1 MVGLRGRM
9 GGFELTVF
17 AVFRLAGTF
26 EEEPVALGDE
36 NPLLYDANDET
47 GNQSERK
54 VFRFKK
60 QKNAA
65 VPHEDPQVSQSLTDM
80 VHNYLEL
87 EQPTTSPPA
96 AKDGGGEGQSTPP
109 DQEVDLDAEV
119 EDYVYDIYYREK
131 YNNDDLG
138 DSSKIG
144 LM

>member
-1 MVGLRGRM
+1 MDV
-9 GGFELTVF
+9 
-17 AVFRLAGTF
+17 VFRLAGTF

-60 QKNAA
+60 QKNVA
-65 VPHEDPQVSQSLTDM
+65 VPHDDPQVSQSLTDM

-87 EQPTTSPPA
+87 EQPAATSPTTT
-96 AKDGGGEGQSTPP
+96 KSGGGEGQSTPP

>member
-1 MVGLRGRM
+1 M
-9 GGFELTVF
+9 
-17 AVFRLAGTF
+17 AGTF

-47 GNQSERK
+47 GNQSEQK

-60 QKNAA
+60 QKNVA

-87 EQPTTSPPA
+87 EQPATSPTTT
-96 AKDGGGEGQSTPP
+96 KSGEGQSTPP

-119 EDYVYDIYYREK
+119 EDYVYDIYYERSITMTTWAIRPK
-131 YNNDDLG
+131 
-138 DSSKIG
+138 SA
-144 LM
+144 